1 MEPARLQFFRSGNLR
16 IALPSLCFGGHLMVR
31 TGMVAGL
38 DCRLPSVWHIR
49 RIKRMGAAK
58 VNRWLTT

>member
-38 DCRLPSVWHIR
+38 DCRLPPYGMLEGSDE
-49 RIKRMGAAK
+49 GGQP
-58 VNRWLTT
+58 T